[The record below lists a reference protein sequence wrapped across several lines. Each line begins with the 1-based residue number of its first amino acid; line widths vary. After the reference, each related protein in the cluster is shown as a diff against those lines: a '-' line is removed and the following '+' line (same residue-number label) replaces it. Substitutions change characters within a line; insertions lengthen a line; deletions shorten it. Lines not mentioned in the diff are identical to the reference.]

1 MAQGITINGKR
12 LDEVRMP
19 LEPWSERSVA
29 YLCYPKSQFT
39 FSFDADMLRVAIPPL
54 LGMELYRSGV
64 LPQDAQ
70 APVEV
75 AVGGRRKGRFVV
87 ADVRYPG
94 GPRGPA
100 DRVVLTLARVRRRR

>member
-1 MAQGITINGKR
+1 MAQGITINGQR

-29 YLCYPKSQFT
+29 YLCYPKGQLT
-39 FSFDADMLRVAIPPL
+39 FSFDADTLRLAIRPL
-54 LGMELYRSGV
+54 LGMELYRSGI
-64 LPQDAQ
+64 LPQDAR

-75 AVGGRRKGRFVV
+75 ALGGRRKGRFAV

-94 GPRGPA
+94 GPRGPT
-100 DRVVLTLARVRRRR
+100 DRVVLTLARVRRQR